1 MQILTKG
8 VRDEL
13 LSEILNPSDLVAFV
27 EALQTAKSLMTQ
39 NLHQHISFD
48 FFFPPCLYEKRT
60 HTRVLYFRPGRLFV
74 CWSEAILGFRPTSK
88 LNECVNS

>member
-48 FFFPPCLYEKRT
+48 PPQYEKRT

>member
-1 MQILTKG
+1 MIIAWCVQNLHGQSEVKVKLLLLMQILTKG

-48 FFFPPCLYEKRT
+48 FLPP
-60 HTRVLYFRPGRLFV
+60 
-74 CWSEAILGFRPTSK
+74 A
-88 LNECVNS
+88 

>member
-48 FFFPPCLYEKRT
+48 FFPLPERKEDTRT
-60 HTRVLYFRPGRLFV
+60 GALF
-74 CWSEAILGFRPTSK
+74 
-88 LNECVNS
+88 

>member
-27 EALQTAKSLMTQ
+27 EALRTAKSLMTH
-39 NLHQHISFD
+39 NLHQHIFLPPLIPPVWKEDTFFSF
-48 FFFPPCLYEKRT
+48 
-60 HTRVLYFRPGRLFV
+60 
-74 CWSEAILGFRPTSK
+74 
-88 LNECVNS
+88 

>member
-48 FFFPPCLYEKRT
+48 FPPPPLPVRKEDT
-60 HTRVLYFRPGRLFV
+60 HTGALF
-74 CWSEAILGFRPTSK
+74 
-88 LNECVNS
+88 

>member
-48 FFFPPCLYEKRT
+48 FPPPLPVRKEDT
-60 HTRVLYFRPGRLFV
+60 HTGALF
-74 CWSEAILGFRPTSK
+74 
-88 LNECVNS
+88 

>member
-48 FFFPPCLYEKRT
+48 FPPPPACTKRGHT
-60 HTRVLYFRPGRLFV
+60 HGCFILGLVVCLFV
-74 CWSEAILGFRPTSK
+74 GLK
-88 LNECVNS
+88 LFWASDQQAN